1 MSTTV
6 ADPRELLTFPDVPR
20 LELEETLV
28 QLTERAADVLKA
40 QGRLRELLR
49 ANALVTADLKL
60 DVVLRRVVHAARD
73 LVGAKYAALG
83 VLGEDGLLDQFV
95 HAGMPQGPTDQLGR
109 PPVGEGI
116 LGLLVDEPGPVR
128 LRDVNIDPRAIGFP
142 AGHPAM
148 TSFLG
153 VPIRV
158 RGAVFGNL
166 YLTESERGEFSDED
180 EQLVTS
186 LARTAAVAI
195 ENARLYED
203 SERRRR
209 WQGVT
214 TDATQALFAGG
225 HDRPLNVVLEGAR
238 QGAEADVTI
247 FADLDDDEV
256 VTAELVVGEL
266 VEELVGRNSHAS
278 LSTLEPVLRH
288 GTPLLVENYRSR
300 EGDPPLDP
308 PIASLIAVPML
319 RGQRVVGAV
328 VAIRLQ
334 GRRAFDHTDV
344 EQLEA
349 YVGHAAVALELNQS
363 RADKEA
369 LAVLREHQRIAA
381 DLHDH
386 VIQELFA
393 TGMALQGMVYR
404 TEDPRDQANLVEFVD
419 AIDATI
425 RRIRTTIFRLNRAPY
440 GGGSL
445 KERLLSV
452 VEDARPA
459 LGFTAHAEFSGPLD
473 QGVPE
478 ELADHVVAVAREA
491 LSNAARHAAARSLR
505 LRVTLA
511 QELLTVDAI
520 DDGRGIGTPTRSS
533 GLANLERRAKEY
545 DGTLEILEPDRGGT
559 HLRWTA
565 AAQLRPLSGRGT
577 FPGCPDDV
585 PDGTDQAACSHVSGS
600 ASARRPRRSSGT
612 STPRPSSGSTASRA
626 RLAAMPSTSPRPPTT
641 AEPMLPP
648 TRNSRVAIPSA
659 TPRTSTCTASP
670 TDALRAGWPRPNAT
684 VTRATATASTGG
696 DVTELPSAAS
706 PRATEAITPAT
717 ASEGAA
723 PIRSSS
729 GPATRGASR
738 PATALGSSSSPTCQG
753 SQPARTST
761 AGTAISSANH
771 DAGTAAAATAER
783 TTVVLPITETG
794 RKPCGRRRTRSATA
808 GTPSTSR
815 AEADGRDHEAGRR
828 RLHQQYHP
836 AAVPATSTRTEHVE
850 PGAAALAGQRVPQQR
865 QQQHAEH
872 RQRDHLP
879 PAEQLDQA
887 TTGQRAEAADRGGD
901 AGDPAERGGL
911 HRPVVAAR

>member
-1 MSTTV
+1 MTAPEQDSDSLSIAVLDRAGVIVGVNEQWQRFCLDNGGDPDACGIGASYLDVCAAAGDDPVARYAVSMIRKALLGELSTPATVLTPCAAPGTTGWFDMRVVSRIDDSGACEGALVCFSERLDLGRLRPRTNGSSLPSPTRPEPMSTTV

-20 LELEETLV
+20 LELEETLT

-60 DVVLRRVVHAARD
+60 EVVLRRVVHAARD

-95 HAGMPQGPTDQLGR
+95 HAGMPPEQIDHLGR

-128 LRDVNIDPRAIGFP
+128 LRDVSIDPRAIGFP
-142 AGHPAM
+142 GGHPAM

-158 RGAVFGNL
+158 RGTVFGNL
-166 YLTESERGEFSDED
+166 YLTDSERGEFSDED

-225 HDRPLNVVLEGAR
+225 NDRPLHVVLEGAR
-238 QGAEADVTI
+238 QGAEADAAI
-247 FADLDDDEV
+247 FADLDDEDV
-256 VTAELVVGEL
+256 VTAEIVVGEL
-266 VEELVGRNSHAS
+266 AEELTGRNAHAK

-288 GTPLLVENYRSR
+288 GTPLLIESYRRR
-300 EGDPPLDP
+300 EVDPPLEI

-328 VAIRLQ
+328 VALRFQ
-334 GRRAFDHTDV
+334 GRRPFDHTDV

-363 RADKEA
+363 RADQEA

-473 QGVPE
+473 QAVPE

-491 LSNAARHAAARSLR
+491 LSNAARHAAARSVR

-511 QELLTVDAI
+511 EELLTLDAI

-533 GLANLERRAKEY
+533 GLANLERRAKEC
-545 DGTLEILEPDRGGT
+545 DGTLEILDRDGGGT

-565 AAQLRPLSGRGT
+565 
-577 FPGCPDDV
+577 
-585 PDGTDQAACSHVSGS
+585 
-600 ASARRPRRSSGT
+600 
-612 STPRPSSGSTASRA
+612 
-626 RLAAMPSTSPRPPTT
+626 
-641 AEPMLPP
+641 
-648 TRNSRVAIPSA
+648 
-659 TPRTSTCTASP
+659 
-670 TDALRAGWPRPNAT
+670 
-684 VTRATATASTGG
+684 
-696 DVTELPSAAS
+696 
-706 PRATEAITPAT
+706 
-717 ASEGAA
+717 
-723 PIRSSS
+723 
-729 GPATRGASR
+729 
-738 PATALGSSSSPTCQG
+738 
-753 SQPARTST
+753 
-761 AGTAISSANH
+761 
-771 DAGTAAAATAER
+771 
-783 TTVVLPITETG
+783 VV
-794 RKPCGRRRTRSATA
+794 R
-808 GTPSTSR
+808 
-815 AEADGRDHEAGRR
+815 
-828 RLHQQYHP
+828 Y
-836 AAVPATSTRTEHVE
+836 
-850 PGAAALAGQRVPQQR
+850 
-865 QQQHAEH
+865 
-872 RQRDHLP
+872 
-879 PAEQLDQA
+879 
-887 TTGQRAEAADRGGD
+887 DR
-901 AGDPAERGGL
+901 
-911 HRPVVAAR
+911 

>member
-1 MSTTV
+1 MVAGSAEGRLGTGPPEVSDGLSTAVLDRAGVIVAVNEHWLTFCCDNGGDPAACGVGADYLEVCAAAGDDPVARHAASMVRKALHGELSLPATVLTPCAAPGTTGWFDMRVASRLDDAGACEGAVVSFSERLDLGRLRPRPAGPTAGLTPTGPAPVSTTV
-6 ADPRELLTFPDVPR
+6 ADPRELLTFADVPR

-60 DVVLRRVVHAARD
+60 EVVLRRLVHAARD

-83 VLGEDGLLDQFV
+83 ILGEDGLLDQFV
-95 HAGMPQGPTDQLGR
+95 HAGLPPEQIDHPGR
-109 PPVGEGI
+109 PPVGDGL

-128 LRDVNIDPRAIGFP
+128 LHDVSIDPRAIGFP
-142 AGHPAM
+142 GGHPAM

-158 RGAVFGNL
+158 RGTVFGNL

-209 WQGVT
+209 WQAVT
-214 TDATQALFAGG
+214 TDATQALFAGD
-225 HDRPLNVVLEGAR
+225 HDRPLHVVLEAAR
-238 QGAEADVTI
+238 QGAEADLAL
-247 FADLDDDEV
+247 FADLDDEDV
-256 VTAELVVGEL
+256 VTAELAVGEL
-266 VEELVGRNSHAS
+266 AEEIVGRHSPLK

-288 GTPLLVENYRSR
+288 GTPVLVESYRSR
-300 EGDPPLDP
+300 EPDPPQDP
-308 PIASLIAVPML
+308 PIASLIAAPML
-319 RGQRVVGAV
+319 RGQRVVGAI

-349 YVGHAAVALELNQS
+349 YVGHAGVALELNQS
-363 RADKEA
+363 RADQEA

-404 TEDPRDQANLVEFVD
+404 TDDARDQAHLVEFVD

-473 QGVPE
+473 QAVPD
-478 ELADHVVAVAREA
+478 ELADHVIAVAREA
-491 LSNAARHAAARSLR
+491 LSNAARHAAARSVR
-505 LRVTLA
+505 LRVTLID
-511 QELLTVDAI
+511 ELLTLDAI
-520 DDGRGIGTPTRSS
+520 DDGRGIGAPTRSS
-533 GLANLERRAKEY
+533 GLANLERRAKEH
-545 DGTLEILEPDRGGT
+545 DGTLEILEADGGGT

-565 AAQLRPLSGRGT
+565 
-577 FPGCPDDV
+577 V
-585 PDGTDQAACSHVSGS
+585 V
-600 ASARRPRRSSGT
+600 
-612 STPRPSSGSTASRA
+612 
-626 RLAAMPSTSPRPPTT
+626 RL
-641 AEPMLPP
+641 
-648 TRNSRVAIPSA
+648 
-659 TPRTSTCTASP
+659 
-670 TDALRAGWPRPNAT
+670 
-684 VTRATATASTGG
+684 GG
-696 DVTELPSAAS
+696 
-706 PRATEAITPAT
+706 
-717 ASEGAA
+717 
-723 PIRSSS
+723 
-729 GPATRGASR
+729 
-738 PATALGSSSSPTCQG
+738 
-753 SQPARTST
+753 
-761 AGTAISSANH
+761 
-771 DAGTAAAATAER
+771 
-783 TTVVLPITETG
+783 
-794 RKPCGRRRTRSATA
+794 
-808 GTPSTSR
+808 
-815 AEADGRDHEAGRR
+815 
-828 RLHQQYHP
+828 
-836 AAVPATSTRTEHVE
+836 
-850 PGAAALAGQRVPQQR
+850 
-865 QQQHAEH
+865 
-872 RQRDHLP
+872 
-879 PAEQLDQA
+879 
-887 TTGQRAEAADRGGD
+887 
-901 AGDPAERGGL
+901 
-911 HRPVVAAR
+911 